1 MADSQHPCHALTAWS
16 THQCVA
22 GLLGWELGD
31 FCFFFCEY
39 CLLYV
44 YSGMGHEQNIVLDLC
59 TGFPTAC
66 LEGSPHQARH
76 ALSVWQDRGSL
87 VACALGFSL
96 LLRICR

>member
-1 MADSQHPCHALTAWS
+1 MADSQHPSHALTAWS

-44 YSGMGHEQNIVLDLC
+44 YSDMGHEQNIVLDVY

-66 LEGSPHQARH
+66 LEDPTRPDMPC
-76 ALSVWQDRGSL
+76 LSGKIGAVL
-87 VACALGFSL
+87 
-96 LLRICR
+96 